1 VAQFLPSS
9 HHIIATVMWNDR
21 WSSRPGRN
29 GRKPSNCL
37 AIIAMAV

>member
-1 VAQFLPSS
+1 
-9 HHIIATVMWNDR
+9 MWNDR
-21 WSSRPGRN
+21 WSSQPGRN